1 MLKNHEKELMI
12 SINLFLDN
20 ILKINNLFKTLLQKY
35 FDQKFDDVQKV
46 TDQISNLESE
56 CDALRRDVERRIYS
70 ETLIPEIRGD
80 VLGMLENLDKIPGQ
94 IQGNAHSFN
103 TEKPK
108 VNAELDKNFLK
119 LCDYASECISL
130 LIEGSRSFF
139 TDKKITIAKC
149 LEVSK
154 VESKADKISTE
165 LKKTIF
171 TNNIIIDAVLTDY
184 GRQKLA
190 GTGNLGITQY
200 AFANQPVDWQLGFQ
214 KAASESMREIVA
226 FHDYLLL
233 PIIIAISVFV
243 LFLMLYACIRFRA
256 SANPNP
262 SKRTHN
268 VAVEVL
274 WTLIPCLILI
284 VIAVPSFKILYKQ
297 DAIPKADLTIKA
309 IGYQWY
315 WGYEY
320 PDENIIFESYM
331 VEDKDLRPDQPRLLA
346 VDNEVVVPVNK
357 VVKVLITANDVLHAW
372 ALPSFGVK
380 RDAVPGRINET
391 WFKAEKVG
399 TYYGQCSELCG
410 IKHAFMPITVKVVTD
425 EEYEDWLSEAKEKFA
440 KEEIENNNLKLVS
453 K

>member
-1 MLKNHEKELMI
+1 M
-12 SINLFLDN
+12 
-20 ILKINNLFKTLLQKY
+20 
-35 FDQKFDDVQKV
+35 
-46 TDQISNLESE
+46 
-56 CDALRRDVERRIYS
+56 
-70 ETLIPEIRGD
+70 
-80 VLGMLENLDKIPGQ
+80 
-94 IQGNAHSFN
+94 
-103 TEKPK
+103 
-108 VNAELDKNFLK
+108 
-119 LCDYASECISL
+119 
-130 LIEGSRSFF
+130 
-139 TDKKITIAKC
+139 KKILLT
-149 LEVSK
+149 LTTFL
-154 VESKADKISTE
+154 ISFE
-165 LKKTIF
+165 
-171 TNNIIIDAVLTDY
+171 AM
-184 GRQKLA
+184 
-190 GTGNLGITQY
+190 
-200 AFANQPVDWQLGFQ
+200 ANQPKDWQLGFQ
-214 KAASESMREIVA
+214 EAASESMRDIIS
-226 FHDYLLL
+226 FHDNLLL
-233 PIIIAISVFV
+233 PIIVAISAFV
-243 LFLMLYACIRFRA
+243 LFLMLYVCVKFRA

-320 PDENIIFESYM
+320 PDENIIFDSYM
-331 VEDKDLRPDQPRLLA
+331 VEDKDLKANQPRLLA

-391 WFKAEKVG
+391 WFKAEEVG

-410 IKHAFMPITVKVVTD
+410 IKHAFMPITVRVVSE
-425 EEYEDWLSEAKEKFA
+425 EEYQEWLTGAKIKFA
-440 KEEIENNNLKLVS
+440 KEINEEDQFKKLAS

>member
-1 MLKNHEKELMI
+1 M
-12 SINLFLDN
+12 
-20 ILKINNLFKTLLQKY
+20 
-35 FDQKFDDVQKV
+35 
-46 TDQISNLESE
+46 
-56 CDALRRDVERRIYS
+56 
-70 ETLIPEIRGD
+70 
-80 VLGMLENLDKIPGQ
+80 
-94 IQGNAHSFN
+94 
-103 TEKPK
+103 
-108 VNAELDKNFLK
+108 
-119 LCDYASECISL
+119 
-130 LIEGSRSFF
+130 
-139 TDKKITIAKC
+139 KKILLT
-149 LEVSK
+149 LTTFF
-154 VESKADKISTE
+154 ISFE
-165 LKKTIF
+165 
-171 TNNIIIDAVLTDY
+171 AM
-184 GRQKLA
+184 
-190 GTGNLGITQY
+190 
-200 AFANQPVDWQLGFQ
+200 ANQPKDWQLGFQ
-214 KAASESMREIVA
+214 EAASESMRDIIS
-226 FHDYLLL
+226 FHDNLLL
-233 PIIIAISVFV
+233 PIIVAISAFV
-243 LFLMLYACIRFRA
+243 LFLMLYVCIKFRA

-320 PDENIIFESYM
+320 PDENIIFDSYM
-331 VEDKDLRPDQPRLLA
+331 VEDKDLKANQPRLLA

-391 WFKAEKVG
+391 WFKAEKTG

-410 IKHAFMPITVKVVTD
+410 IKHAFMPITVKVVSE
-425 EEYEDWLSEAKEKFA
+425 EEYQEWLMDARVKFA
-440 KEEIENNNLKLVS
+440 KEPIENEINKKIAS